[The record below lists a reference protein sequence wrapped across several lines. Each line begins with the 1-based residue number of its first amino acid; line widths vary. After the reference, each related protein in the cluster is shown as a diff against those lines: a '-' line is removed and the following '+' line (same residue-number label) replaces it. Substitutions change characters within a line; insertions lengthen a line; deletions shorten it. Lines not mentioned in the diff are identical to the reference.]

1 MAHKKGAGTTRN
13 GRDSNPKYR
22 GVKRH
27 DGCDVN
33 AGEVLVRQKGT
44 RVHPGRNVGIG
55 RDFTL
60 FALVTGKVHY
70 ERRGKDKT
78 QVSVYGPEELAR
90 RLAAKVEKAA
100 APASA

>member
-1 MAHKKGAGTTRN
+1 MAHKKGAGTSRN

-27 DGCDVN
+27 DGNEVN

-44 RVHPGRNVGIG
+44 KVHPGRNVGLG

-60 FALVTGKVHY
+60 FALIGGKVTY
-70 ERRGKDKT
+70 ETFAGGKKRVHVLT
-78 QVSVYGPEELAR
+78 AEEVAR
-90 RLAAKVEKAA
+90 RLAAAKVQAA
-100 APASA
+100 A